1 MENDDVS
8 VDSLGLRWVLVVG
21 VASGTWV
28 CVCQLVT
35 LESEACASYGNT
47 EERNEQNDNINNTRD
62 IIFKRVGGTGIS
74 HPWGWF
80 IEYLKC
86 T

>member
-1 MENDDVS
+1 M
-8 VDSLGLRWVLVVG
+8 
-21 VASGTWV
+21 

-35 LESEACASYGNT
+35 LESEACASYGNA

-74 HPWGWF
+74 HP
-80 IEYLKC
+80 
-86 T
+86 